1 MRHKSRYRVLACL
14 VAGTLLGTAVQ
25 ATAASAAAAP
35 QLGGSLTLITGDRLR
50 VLTGPRGELV
60 IHVLPTPGREHVG
73 FLREGTTLVPS
84 DAQPLVDTGR
94 LDPRLFD
101 LSTLP
106 RDRPAP
112 VIVTDTGPIARTPL
126 PGTGLR
132 ALPSVDGA
140 ALTPEPGFW
149 NWFTASGA
157 SVWLDGVSKP
167 ALDVSVPQIGAPTA
181 WENGYTGRGVTV
193 GVLDTG
199 IDGAHPDLVGKV
211 VETNDFTGTGTA
223 DLVGH
228 GTHVAGIIAG
238 TGAASSGRYRGVA
251 PDADLISGK
260 VCTAI
265 GCQDSAVIAGL
276 EWIAPKVRV
285 ANLSLGG
292 GYSDGTDPVS
302 RAVNTLTARY
312 GTLFVASAGNDRSL
326 GNPDPLASVTTPAAA
341 DSALAVGSVTKEDTT
356 SPFSPRQPRK
366 RDYAV
371 KPDIAAPGSDIVSA
385 RVPGTPAGDTAP
397 VDEHYAALS
406 GTSFAAPHVSGAA
419 ALLAQRRPGWTAD
432 RLKSV
437 LVSSAEPTAEVF
449 EQGAGRVDAARAVEQ
464 QVSAVGGGVG
474 YGFVPWPRAGR
485 LSKVVTYRNDGD
497 AAADL
502 VLSSDNPMFV
512 PAVDRVSVPAHGT
525 VEVTVYADTAGKAPE
540 RQSGR
545 LTARGDGV
553 VVRTGL
559 TAVLE
564 AESYNVTVTL
574 KGRTGATA
582 STVTKAVNVDTGAAV
597 GVRLVNGTGL
607 ARVPKG
613 RYDFQAIEVAA
624 SGEVSLVARP
634 GVAVDRDS
642 AVALDASGGRLV
654 STSVDGARATQ
665 VSGELSLVSGQ
676 ASGERTSALA
686 WFSQSGQKVYL
697 VPTQGEVTDHTFLL
711 AHRAIL
717 EAPGSVYHL
726 VFVSKGNIP
735 DGRFT
740 VRPRDLA
747 RVDARYYAQGA
758 ASKSLRA
765 DYALLDAPGVNTGAL
780 QVRDTPIPGRRTEY
794 FTTGPT
800 WQHVVAVFPEDT
812 SDSESTVAYR
822 SYRPGQYTTHWN
834 RAPLSPSLGAPEI
847 GFGVARVGDQ
857 LSVAVSPL
865 SSGDPDQS
873 TVLPVAATGTTD
885 LSRDGVSLGHSDL
898 PGFGSFTIPDA
909 PGQYTLRTTV
919 DRVVPWSVLGTHA
932 DITWTFHEAG
942 AGTTTPPPLLAVRTS
957 AEVDDQGTARPG
969 TYLPLRLTT
978 QRQAGAPTPRIT
990 TLRTDYSTNDGR
1002 TWRPAPTL
1010 HIPTGDGLALLTNPN
1025 SPAFVSLRITARD
1038 TEGNTVTQ
1046 TILRAYQV
1054 R

>member
-1 MRHKSRYRVLACL
+1 MRHQSRYRVLACL
-14 VAGTLLGTAVQ
+14 VVGTLLGSAVQ
-25 ATAASAAAAP
+25 STHASATAAP
-35 QLGGSLTLITGDRLR
+35 PPGESLTLVTGDRLR
-50 VLTGPRGELV
+50 VVPGPRGEFV
-60 IHVLPTPGREHVG
+60 VQVLPTPGRDHVG
-73 FLREGTTLVPS
+73 FLRDGNSLVPS
-84 DAQPLVDTGR
+84 DAQPLVDAGR

-101 LSTLP
+101 LATLP

-112 VIVTDTGPIARTPL
+112 VIVTDALTRSPL
-126 PGTGLR
+126 PGKDVR

-149 NWFTASGA
+149 GWFTASGA

-199 IDGAHPDLVGKV
+199 IDGTHPDLAGKV
-211 VETNDFTGTGTA
+211 VESRDFTGTGPA
-223 DLVGH
+223 DQIGH

-238 TGAASSGRYRGVA
+238 TGAASGGRFRGVA
-251 PDADLISGK
+251 PDADLVSGK

-292 GYSDGTDPVS
+292 GYSDGTDPLS
-302 RAVNTLTARY
+302 RAVDSLTARY

-341 DSALAVGSVTKEDTT
+341 DSAIAVGSVTTEDTT

-385 RVPGTPAGDTAP
+385 RVVGTPAGDRAP

-419 ALLAQRRPGWTAD
+419 ALLAQRRPDWSAD

-437 LVSSAEPTAEVF
+437 LVSSAKPTADVF

-464 QVSAVGGGVG
+464 RVSAVGGGVG
-474 YGFVPWPRAGR
+474 YGFVPWPRTGR
-485 LSKVVTYRNDGD
+485 LSKTVTYRNDGD
-497 AAADL
+497 AAVSV
-502 VLSSDNPMFV
+502 VLSSDNPVFV
-512 PAVDRVSVPAHGT
+512 PAVGQVVVPARGS
-525 VEVTVYADTAGKAPE
+525 VDVTVYADTAGRAPG

-545 LTARGDGV
+545 LTGRADGV
-553 VVRTGL
+553 VVQTGL

-564 AESYNVTVTL
+564 AESYNVAVTL

-582 STVTKAVNVDTGAAV
+582 STVAKAVNVDSGAAV
-597 GVRLVNGTGL
+597 GVRLVNGAGV
-607 ARVPKG
+607 ARLPKG
-613 RYDFQAIEVAA
+613 RYDFQAVEVAA

-634 GVAVDRDS
+634 GVAVDRDAS
-642 AVALDASGGRLV
+642 VGLDATGGRLV
-654 STSVDGARATQ
+654 STTVDGTRATQ
-665 VSGELSLVSGQ
+665 VSGEVSLVSGQ
-676 ASGERTSALA
+676 ASGERTSALV
-686 WFSQSGQKVYL
+686 WFFPAGQKVYL
-697 VPTQGEVTDHTFLL
+697 VPTRGKVTDHTFLL
-711 AHRAIL
+711 AHRATL
-717 EAPGSVYHL
+717 EAPDSVYHL
-726 VFVSKGNIP
+726 AFVSRGGIP
-735 DGRFT
+735 DSRYS

-758 ASKSLRA
+758 PGKSLRA

-780 QVRDTPIPGRRTEY
+780 QVRETVLPGRRAEY
-794 FTTGPT
+794 FTTGVT
-800 WQHVVAVFPEDT
+800 WQHVIAVFPADT
-812 SDSESTVAYR
+812 SDSESTV
-822 SYRPGQYTTHWN
+822 SYRGYRAGQYATHWN
-834 RAPLSPSLGAPEI
+834 RGPLSPSLGAPEI
-847 GFGVARVGDQ
+847 GFGVSRVGDE
-857 LSVAVSPL
+857 LSVAVAPL

-873 TVLPVAATGTTD
+873 TILPLAATGTTD

-898 PGFGSFTIPDA
+898 PGIGTFPIPST
-909 PGQYTLRTTV
+909 PGRYTLRTVV

-932 DITWTFHEAG
+932 DITWTFHEDG
-942 AGTTTPPPLLAVRTS
+942 TTPPPLLAVRTT
-957 AEVDDQGTARPG
+957 ADLDDQDTARPG
-969 TYLPLRLTT
+969 TLLPLRLHT
-978 QRQAGAPTPRIT
+978 QRQAGVPASSIT
-990 TLRTDYSTNDGR
+990 TLRLEYSTTDGR
-1002 TWRPAPTL
+1002 TWHPTPTL
-1010 HIPTGDGLALLTNPN
+1010 HIPTGDGLALVKNPTT
-1025 SPAFVSLRITARD
+1025 PGFISLHITATD
-1038 TEGNTVTQ
+1038 TNGNTVDQ
-1046 TILRAYQV
+1046 TVLRAYQV